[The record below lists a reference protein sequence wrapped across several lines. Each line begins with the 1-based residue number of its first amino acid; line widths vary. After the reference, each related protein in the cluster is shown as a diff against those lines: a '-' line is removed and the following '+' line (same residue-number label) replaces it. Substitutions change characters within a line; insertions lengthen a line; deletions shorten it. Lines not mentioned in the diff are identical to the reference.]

1 MKPYAKRLN
10 NIDILHELP
19 FYDELNIVKVS
30 KAFKGYARIYS
41 VEVIAS
47 KDSSVQL
54 KINRPNIKDLFKDL
68 LN

>member
-1 MKPYAKRLN
+1 M
-10 NIDILHELP
+10 LHELP
-19 FYDELNIVKVS
+19 FYDESNIVKVS

-47 KDSSVQL
+47 KDPSVQL

>member
-1 MKPYAKRLN
+1 M
-10 NIDILHELP
+10 LHELP
-19 FYDELNIVKVS
+19 FYGESNIVKVS

-47 KDSSVQL
+47 KDPSVQL